1 MSDISSDRI
10 REFMSDPK
18 NIELIAG
25 LAASLGGS
33 GLSGLSGLLGGG
45 GNNKNASGGAE
56 SCAFAGETARDYAAN
71 PPSPRQNAQSAQNT
85 GGYSGEFT
93 GERSGGNAGFPM
105 GGNTG
110 NSGNSGDNG
119 NSGDTGNIGSNG
131 DSSLPVMTQ
140 PQINSADTAVVPAG
154 SNLPGNSLS
163 ANNLAGMLA
172 GGGIGSDKRIA
183 LLKAIKPYV
192 NDEKK
197 QRVDGLVK
205 AISVAG
211 ILNNYKGGLFG

>member
-71 PPSPRQNAQSAQNT
+71 PPSSRQNTQSAQNT

-93 GERSGGNAGFPM
+93 GERSGGNAGSPM

-110 NSGNSGDNG
+110 NTG
-119 NSGDTGNIGSNG
+119 NSGDTGDIGING
-131 DSSLPVMTQ
+131 DSSLPVMAQ
-140 PQINSADTAVVPAG
+140 PQINSADAAVVPAG
-154 SNLPGNSLS
+154 SNLPGNS
-163 ANNLAGMLA
+163 LAGMLA

-192 NDEKK
+192 SDEKK

>member
-71 PPSPRQNAQSAQNT
+71 PPSSRQNTQSAQNT

-93 GERSGGNAGFPM
+93 GERSGGNAGSPM
-105 GGNTG
+105 RGNT
-110 NSGNSGDNG
+110 G

-131 DSSLPVMTQ
+131 DSSLPVMAQ
-140 PQINSADTAVVPAG
+140 PQINSADAAVVPAG

-192 NDEKK
+192 SDEKK

>member
-56 SCAFAGETARDYAAN
+56 SGAYAGETARDYAAN
-71 PPSPRQNAQSAQNT
+71 PPSSRQNTQSAQNT

-93 GERSGGNAGFPM
+93 GERSGGNAGSPM
-105 GGNTG
+105 GGN
-110 NSGNSGDNG
+110 SG

-131 DSSLPVMTQ
+131 DSSLPVMAQ
-140 PQINSADTAVVPAG
+140 PQINSADAAVVPAG

-192 NDEKK
+192 SDEKK

>member
-56 SCAFAGETARDYAAN
+56 SGAYAGETAGDYAAN
-71 PPSPRQNAQSAQNT
+71 PPSSRQNAQSAQNT

-93 GERSGGNAGFPM
+93 GERSGGNAGSPM
-105 GGNTG
+105 GGNT
-110 NSGNSGDNG
+110 G

-131 DSSLPVMTQ
+131 DSSLPVMAQ
-140 PQINSADTAVVPAG
+140 PQINSADAAVVPAG

>member
-56 SCAFAGETARDYAAN
+56 SGAYAGETARDYAAN
-71 PPSPRQNAQSAQNT
+71 PPSSRQNTQSAQNT
-85 GGYSGEFT
+85 GGYSGEFI
-93 GERSGGNAGFPM
+93 GERSGGNAGSPM

-110 NSGNSGDNG
+110 NSG

-131 DSSLPVMTQ
+131 DSSLPVMAQ

-154 SNLPGNSLS
+154 SNLPGNS
-163 ANNLAGMLA
+163 LAGMLA

>member
-56 SCAFAGETARDYAAN
+56 SGAYAGETARDCAAN
-71 PPSPRQNAQSAQNT
+71 PPSSRQNAQSAQNT

-93 GERSGGNAGFPM
+93 GERSGGNAGSPM
-105 GGNTG
+105 GG
-110 NSGNSGDNG
+110 NSGNST
-119 NSGDTGNIGSNG
+119 NSGNNGDSGSNG
-131 DSSLPVMTQ
+131 DSSLPVMAQ
-140 PQINSADTAVVPAG
+140 PQINSADAAVVPAG
-154 SNLPGNSLS
+154 SNLPGNS
-163 ANNLAGMLA
+163 LAGMLA

>member
-71 PPSPRQNAQSAQNT
+71 PPSSRQNTQSAQNT

-93 GERSGGNAGFPM
+93 GERSGGNAGSPM
-105 GGNTG
+105 GG
-110 NSGNSGDNG
+110 NSGNST
-119 NSGDTGNIGSNG
+119 NSGNNG
-131 DSSLPVMTQ
+131 DSSLPVMAQ
-140 PQINSADTAVVPAG
+140 PQINSADAAVVPAG
-154 SNLPGNSLS
+154 SNLPGNS
-163 ANNLAGMLA
+163 LAGMLA

>member
-56 SCAFAGETARDYAAN
+56 SGAYAGETARDYVAN
-71 PPSPRQNAQSAQNT
+71 PPSSRQNAQSAQNT

-93 GERSGGNAGFPM
+93 GERSGGNAGSPM
-105 GGNTG
+105 GG
-110 NSGNSGDNG
+110 NSGNST
-119 NSGDTGNIGSNG
+119 NSGNNGDSGSNG
-131 DSSLPVMTQ
+131 DSSLPVMAQ
-140 PQINSADTAVVPAG
+140 PQINSADAAVVPAG
-154 SNLPGNSLS
+154 NNLPGNS
-163 ANNLAGMLA
+163 LAGMLA

>member
-71 PPSPRQNAQSAQNT
+71 PLSSRQNAQSAQNT

-93 GERSGGNAGFPM
+93 GERSGGNAGSPM
-105 GGNTG
+105 GGKTG
-110 NSGNSGDNG
+110 NTG

-131 DSSLPVMTQ
+131 DSSLPVMAQ
-140 PQINSADTAVVPAG
+140 PQINSADAAVVPAG
-154 SNLPGNSLS
+154 SNLPGNS
-163 ANNLAGMLA
+163 LAGMLA

>member
-45 GNNKNASGGAE
+45 GNNKNASGGTE
-56 SCAFAGETARDYAAN
+56 SGAYAGETARDYAAN
-71 PPSPRQNAQSAQNT
+71 PPSSRQNTQSAQNT

-93 GERSGGNAGFPM
+93 GERSGGNAGSPM

-110 NSGNSGDNG
+110 NTG
-119 NSGDTGNIGSNG
+119 NSGDTGDIGING
-131 DSSLPVMTQ
+131 DSSLPVMAQ

-154 SNLPGNSLS
+154 SNLPGNS
-163 ANNLAGMLA
+163 LAGMLA

-192 NDEKK
+192 SDEKK

>member
-45 GNNKNASGGAE
+45 GNNKNASGGTE
-56 SCAFAGETARDYAAN
+56 SGAYAGETARDYAAN
-71 PPSPRQNAQSAQNT
+71 PPSSRQNTQSAQNT

-93 GERSGGNAGFPM
+93 GERSGGNAGSPM
-105 GGNTG
+105 GGN
-110 NSGNSGDNG
+110 SG

-131 DSSLPVMTQ
+131 DSSLPVMAQ
-140 PQINSADTAVVPAG
+140 PQINSADAAVVPAG

-192 NDEKK
+192 SDEKK

>member
-56 SCAFAGETARDYAAN
+56 SGAYAGETARDYAAN
-71 PPSPRQNAQSAQNT
+71 PPSSRQNTQSAQNT

-93 GERSGGNAGFPM
+93 GERSGGNAGSPM

-110 NSGNSGDNG
+110 NTGNSGDI
-119 NSGDTGNIGSNG
+119 GNIGSNG
-131 DSSLPVMTQ
+131 DSSLPVMAQ
-140 PQINSADTAVVPAG
+140 PQINSADAAVVPAG

-192 NDEKK
+192 SDEKK

>member
-45 GNNKNASGGAE
+45 CNNKNASGGAE
-56 SCAFAGETARDYAAN
+56 SGAYAGETARDYAAN
-71 PPSPRQNAQSAQNT
+71 PPSSRQNTQSAQNT

-93 GERSGGNAGFPM
+93 GERSGGNAGSPM
-105 GGNTG
+105 GGN
-110 NSGNSGDNG
+110 SG

-131 DSSLPVMTQ
+131 DSSLPVMAQ
-140 PQINSADTAVVPAG
+140 PQINSADAAVVPAG

-192 NDEKK
+192 SDEKK

>member
-1 MSDISSDRI
+1 M
-10 REFMSDPK
+10 
-18 NIELIAG
+18 A
-25 LAASLGGS
+25 
-33 GLSGLSGLLGGG
+33 
-45 GNNKNASGGAE
+45 
-56 SCAFAGETARDYAAN
+56 
-71 PPSPRQNAQSAQNT
+71 
-85 GGYSGEFT
+85 
-93 GERSGGNAGFPM
+93 
-105 GGNTG
+105 
-110 NSGNSGDNG
+110 
-119 NSGDTGNIGSNG
+119 
-131 DSSLPVMTQ
+131 Q
-140 PQINSADTAVVPAG
+140 PQINSADAAVVPAG

-192 NDEKK
+192 SDEKK

>member
-71 PPSPRQNAQSAQNT
+71 PPSSRQNTQSAQNT

-93 GERSGGNAGFPM
+93 GERSGGNAGSPM

-110 NSGNSGDNG
+110 NSGNSGDT
-119 NSGDTGNIGSNG
+119 GDIGING
-131 DSSLPVMTQ
+131 DSSLPVMAQ
-140 PQINSADTAVVPAG
+140 PQINSADAAVVPAG
-154 SNLPGNSLS
+154 SNLPGNS
-163 ANNLAGMLA
+163 LAGMLA

-192 NDEKK
+192 SDEKK

>member
-71 PPSPRQNAQSAQNT
+71 PPSSRQNTQSAQNP

-93 GERSGGNAGFPM
+93 GERSGGNAGSPM

-110 NSGNSGDNG
+110 NSGNSGD
-119 NSGDTGNIGSNG
+119 
-131 DSSLPVMTQ
+131 SSLPVMAQ
-140 PQINSADTAVVPAG
+140 PQINSADAAVVPAG

-192 NDEKK
+192 SDEKK

>member
-71 PPSPRQNAQSAQNT
+71 PPSSRQNTQSAQNT
-85 GGYSGEFT
+85 GGYSGEFI
-93 GERSGGNAGFPM
+93 GERSGGNAGSPM
-105 GGNTG
+105 GG

-119 NSGDTGNIGSNG
+119 
-131 DSSLPVMTQ
+131 DSSLPVMAQ
-140 PQINSADTAVVPAG
+140 PQINSADAAVVPAG

-192 NDEKK
+192 SDEKK

>member
-56 SCAFAGETARDYAAN
+56 SGAYAGETARDYAAN
-71 PPSPRQNAQSAQNT
+71 PPSSRQNTQSAQNT

-93 GERSGGNAGFPM
+93 GERSGGNAGSPM

-110 NSGNSGDNG
+110 NTG
-119 NSGDTGNIGSNG
+119 NSGDTGDIGING
-131 DSSLPVMTQ
+131 DSSLPVMAQ
-140 PQINSADTAVVPAG
+140 PQINSADAAVVPAG
-154 SNLPGNSLS
+154 SNLPGNSL
-163 ANNLAGMLA
+163 AGMLA
-172 GGGIGSDKRIA
+172 GGSIGSDKRIA

>member
-56 SCAFAGETARDYAAN
+56 SCAFAGETAGDYAAN
-71 PPSPRQNAQSAQNT
+71 PPSSRQNAQSAQNT
-85 GGYSGEFT
+85 GAYSGEFI
-93 GERSGGNAGFPM
+93 GERSGGNAGSPM
-105 GGNTG
+105 GG
-110 NSGNSGDNG
+110 NSGNST
-119 NSGDTGNIGSNG
+119 NSGNNGDSGSNG
-131 DSSLPVMTQ
+131 DSSLPVMAQ
-140 PQINSADTAVVPAG
+140 PQINSADAAVVPAG
-154 SNLPGNSLS
+154 SNLPGNS
-163 ANNLAGMLA
+163 LAGMLA

-192 NDEKK
+192 SDEKK

>member
-56 SCAFAGETARDYAAN
+56 SGAFSGETARDYAAN
-71 PPSPRQNAQSAQNT
+71 PPSSRQNTQSAQNT

-93 GERSGGNAGFPM
+93 GERSGGNAGSPM
-105 GGNTG
+105 GGNAG
-110 NSGNSGDNG
+110 NSG

-131 DSSLPVMTQ
+131 DSSLPVMAQ
-140 PQINSADTAVVPAG
+140 PQINSADAAVVPAG

-192 NDEKK
+192 SDEKK

>member
-56 SCAFAGETARDYAAN
+56 SGAYAGETAGDYAAN
-71 PPSPRQNAQSAQNT
+71 PPSSRQNAQSAQNT

-93 GERSGGNAGFPM
+93 GERSGVHSGGNAGSPM
-105 GGNTG
+105 GG
-110 NSGNSGDNG
+110 NSGNST
-119 NSGDTGNIGSNG
+119 NSGNNGNIGSNG
-131 DSSLPVMTQ
+131 DSSLPVMAQ
-140 PQINSADTAVVPAG
+140 PQINSADAAVVPAG

>member
-71 PPSPRQNAQSAQNT
+71 PPSSRQNTQSAQNT

-93 GERSGGNAGFPM
+93 GERSGGNAGSPM
-105 GGNTG
+105 GG
-110 NSGNSGDNG
+110 NSGNST
-119 NSGDTGNIGSNG
+119 NSGNNG
-131 DSSLPVMTQ
+131 DSSLPVMAQ
-140 PQINSADTAVVPAG
+140 PQINSADAAVVPAG
-154 SNLPGNSLS
+154 SNLPGNS
-163 ANNLAGMLA
+163 LAGMLA

-192 NDEKK
+192 SDEKK

>member
-1 MSDISSDRI
+1 
-10 REFMSDPK
+10 
-18 NIELIAG
+18 
-25 LAASLGGS
+25 
-33 GLSGLSGLLGGG
+33 
-45 GNNKNASGGAE
+45 
-56 SCAFAGETARDYAAN
+56 
-71 PPSPRQNAQSAQNT
+71 
-85 GGYSGEFT
+85 
-93 GERSGGNAGFPM
+93 M
-105 GGNTG
+105 GGNT
-110 NSGNSGDNG
+110 G

-131 DSSLPVMTQ
+131 DSSLPVMAQ
-140 PQINSADTAVVPAG
+140 PQINSADAAVVPAG

-192 NDEKK
+192 SDEKK